1 MPRGAV
7 VRAAVLLLALAAG
20 CVGPSSE
27 ANSLVV
33 EQEVRRLLLPFQTR
47 RGLVCDELLIEIT
60 ANFNEMV
67 TRPAAVNTQSQRV
80 TRRIGDGFVEYQWL
94 NLVGTLESHFL
105 FRIVGAEGHDVALNE
120 FAALQSVRLRVLEE
134 GALTFRISARGNVTV
149 DEAGRQRD
157 VQEFRIVDG
166 RVEG

>member
-1 MPRGAV
+1 MPKGAV
-7 VRAAVLLLALAAG
+7 SGSAVLLLTLATG
-20 CVGPSSE
+20 CVGGANE
-27 ANSLVV
+27 ANPRVV
-33 EQEVRRLLLPFQTR
+33 EQEVRRLLLPFQTQ

-67 TRPAAVNTQSQRV
+67 TRPAVNTRSQRANQQ
-80 TRRIGDGFVEYQWL
+80 IGDGFVEYQWV

-105 FRIVGAEGHDVALNE
+105 FRIDGIEGHDVALNE
-120 FAALQSVRLRVLEE
+120 FAVLQSARLRILEE
-134 GALTFRISARGNVTV
+134 GNLTFRITARGNVTV
-149 DEAGRQRD
+149 NEAGRQRD

>member
-1 MPRGAV
+1 MPRPTASGT
-7 VRAAVLLLALAAG
+7 AVLLLVLATSCLGGAN
-20 CVGPSSE
+20 E
-27 ANSLVV
+27 ANPLLV
-33 EQEVRRLLLPFQTR
+33 EQEVRRLLLPFQTQ

-67 TRPAAVNTQSQRV
+67 TRPAVNTRSQRANQQ
-80 TRRIGDGFVEYQWL
+80 IGDGFVEYQWV

-134 GALTFRISARGNVTV
+134 GTLTFRITARGNVTV
-149 DEAGRQRD
+149 DEAGRQRN

>member
-1 MPRGAV
+1 M
-7 VRAAVLLLALAAG
+7 RAAVLLLALAAG

-27 ANSLVV
+27 ANPLMV

-67 TRPAAVNTQSQRV
+67 TRPTVNTQSQRL
-80 TRRIGDGFVEYQWL
+80 TQQIGDGFVEYQWL

-134 GALTFRISARGNVTV
+134 GTLTFRITARGNVTV
-149 DEAGRQRD
+149 DEAGRQRN